1 MQMKFNRRQM
11 MAGGASLA
19 ALAMA
24 SRSALAQ
31 DNSLRVAWW
40 GGKERADRTQKALDL
55 YAKNN
60 GLTIS
65 TEYLGWGDYWAR
77 LTTETSGG
85 NSPDIVQM
93 DIEYLADY
101 GSRGVLLPL
110 EPLMPKP
117 LDTSDF
123 QADLLANG
131 KVGDKQY
138 AVPCGVNAVAMVINK
153 AAYDEAGVPLPGHD
167 TTWEEFAANAAE
179 FSKKTKR
186 SGMFGTPD
194 ASGAEPVLET
204 WLRQRGKQ
212 LYNPDGTLGYDDKDV
227 TDWFQMWDDMR
238 KSGAAASAEVQA
250 LDHGDIDN
258 NLLAQD
264 RAALAFENSNQY
276 VGAQALKK
284 DPLVLAPYPK
294 LGADGKGG
302 LYIKPTMFWSISSQ
316 SKKPE
321 VAAQVIDYLLRDP
334 EGTSILGVERGIP
347 ASAAV
352 RDKLSQTLDAG
363 NKVMVEYIADLGDL
377 AGALPPGNP
386 PGGGEVTDTLLKSS
400 QEVSFGT
407 KTPAQA
413 ATDYVA
419 AVQAILSGAK

>member
-1 MQMKFNRRQM
+1 MQMKFDRRQFL
-11 MAGGASLA
+11 MAGASMA

-40 GGKERADRTQKALDL
+40 GGKERAERTQKALDL
-55 YAKNN
+55 YAKNA
-60 GLTIS
+60 GLTVS

-85 NSPDIVQM
+85 NSPDVVQM

-101 GSRGVLLPL
+101 ASRGVLLPL
-110 EPLMPKP
+110 EPYIPKP
-117 LDTSDF
+117 LDVSDF

-131 KVGDKQY
+131 QVGGKQY

-153 AAYDEAGVPLPGHD
+153 AAYDEAGVPVPGHD

-179 FSKKTKR
+179 FTKKTKR

-204 WLRQRGKQ
+204 WLRQRGKN
-212 LYNPDGTLGYDDKDV
+212 LYTADGTLGYDDKDIA
-227 TDWFQMWDDMR
+227 DWFQMWDDMR
-238 KSGAAASAEVQA
+238 KSGAAATAEVQA
-250 LDHGDIDN
+250 LDHGDIDS

-294 LGADGKGG
+294 LGATGKGG

-316 SKKPE
+316 SKKPDE
-321 VAAQVIDYLLRDP
+321 AAKLIDFLLRDP
-334 EGTSILGVERGIP
+334 EGTATLGVERGIP

-352 RDKLSQTLDAG
+352 RDKLDQTLDAG
-363 NKVMVEYIADLGDL
+363 SKVMAEYIADLGDL
-377 AGALPPGNP
+377 AGELPPANP
-386 PGGGEVTDTLLKSS
+386 PGGGEVTDALLKAS
-400 QEVSFGT
+400 QEVAFGT
-407 KTPAQA
+407 KTAAQS

-419 AVQAILSGAK
+419 AAQSIIAGAK

>member
-1 MQMKFNRRQM
+1 MQMKFDRRQFL
-11 MAGGASLA
+11 MAGASVA
-19 ALAMA
+19 AISMI
-24 SRSALAQ
+24 SRPAWAQ

-40 GGKERADRTQKALDL
+40 GGKERADRTQKALDA
-55 YAKNN
+55 YAKTAN
-60 GLTIS
+60 LTIS

-101 GSRGVLLPL
+101 ASRGVLMPL
-110 EPLMPKP
+110 ESYMPKP

-131 KVGDKQY
+131 QVGGKQY
-138 AVPCGVNAVAMVINK
+138 AVPCGVNAVAMIINK
-153 AAYDEAGVPLPGHD
+153 AAYDEAGVPVPGHD
-167 TTWEEFAANAAE
+167 TTWDEFAANAAE
-179 FSKKTKR
+179 FTKKTKR

-212 LYNPDGTLGYDDKDV
+212 LYNVDGSLGYDGKDM

-238 KSGAAASAEVQA
+238 KSGAAATAEVQA

-264 RAALAFENSNQY
+264 RAALAFENSNQF
-276 VGAQALKK
+276 VGMQALKT
-284 DPLVLAPYPK
+284 DPMVLAPYPK
-294 LGADGKGG
+294 LGAAGKGG

-316 SKKPE
+316 SKKAE
-321 VAAQVIDYLLRDP
+321 AAATLLDYLLRDP
-334 EGTSILGVERGIP
+334 EGTAALGVERGIP
-347 ASAAV
+347 ASASV
-352 RDKLSQTLDAG
+352 RDALSKNLDQG
-363 NKVMVEYIADLGDL
+363 SEVMLKYIADLGDL
-377 AGALPPGNP
+377 AGALPPANP
-386 PGGGEVTDTLLKSS
+386 AGGGEVTDALLKAS
-400 QEVSFGT
+400 QEVAFGST
-407 KTPAQA
+407 SPTDAGPAYI
-413 ATDYVA
+413 TTVE
-419 AVQAILSGAK
+419 AILAGAK